1 MFCFR
6 FDQTGSVVTVRG
18 CYFKTKMDDNFQK
31 SFLDINSA
39 TDDYLVGRVPGWIT
53 ELISRNSVELFSF
66 LASMIVA
73 CKPTNKEHG
82 YRDTAI
88 KFANS

>member
-1 MFCFR
+1 
-6 FDQTGSVVTVRG
+6 
-18 CYFKTKMDDNFQK
+18 MDDNFQK

-39 TDDYLVGRVPGWIT
+39 NDDCFVGRAPGWIT
-53 ELISRNSVELFSF
+53 ELISRNSVALFRF

-88 KFANS
+88 KFAHSSSVKHEVLEAKQWNF